1 MMAIDIR
8 DRLFSAALSGRFMET
23 VVASA
28 SGALAMAR
36 LVDLPCA
43 CVPAVELQWR
53 CRMLCSGIGEGDPWR
68 SWSESLPDALLRAA
82 AHGEPSPAE
91 LELLNAARAWDTA
104 MRTALASLLADPD
117 PEHVAVTRRLSVKP
131 FQPGWEHDPLH
142 ALRLFLLKASAQTPK
157 DDDSTDDL
165 GAFLGSGFEA
175 RHPEARPLNG
185 RDLDEIVRFAR
196 EGGPGGTGA

>member
-1 MMAIDIR
+1 MMITIE

-53 CRMLCSGIGEGDPWR
+53 CRMLCSGTGDGDPWR
-68 SWSESLPDALLRAA
+68 TWPESLPAALVRAA
-82 AHGEPSPAE
+82 AHGEPSSAE
-91 LELLNAARAWDTA
+91 LELLSAARAWDMA
-104 MRTALASLLADPD
+104 MRAALDSLMSSPD
-117 PEHVAVTRRLSVKP
+117 HEHVAVTKRLSVKP

-142 ALRLFLLKASAQTPK
+142 ALRLFLLKASAQPERDK
-157 DDDSTDDL
+157 DSTDDL
-165 GAFLGSGFEA
+165 GVFLGTGFDS
-175 RHPEARPLNG
+175 RHPEARPLNS